1 MYRENV
7 WLLLCTKVRKSQK
20 IRLRF
25 QIKNQLRKTSF
36 CHSGLHLSWWMQNN
50 NGSKLILWS
59 ITLWIR
65 LCDIWKQL
73 KIALPFFSSCYRF
86 KCQKELFFPLIQD
99 RCILHITVNSK
110 KRRPRTNYAWLMS
123 TLHEKATDLGLTQ
136 RKYSTSWYCHVICPR
151 TCANL
156 CLHFVLHNQRNIPCN
171 LWAMA
176 LSKFE
181 IEFTTLKDYIVHWPF
196 HLLRPHIGHYRRNR
210 EKAIS
215 Q

>member
-20 IRLRF
+20 IKLRF
-25 QIKNQLRKTSF
+25 QIKNQLRKTCF
-36 CHSGLHLSWWMQNN
+36 CPSGLHLSWWMQNN

-86 KCQKELFFPLIQD
+86 KCQKELFFPIIQD

-110 KRRPRTNYAWLMS
+110 KRRPRTSYAWLMS
-123 TLHEKATDLGLTQ
+123 TLHEKVISEQWRFQNSAQHLGHSKRSWNRCHTPFDCKNFSRDWQFCQHRYYLFKKSQLTNGIPIYFKFAIVTGLVQ
-136 RKYSTSWYCHVICPR
+136 ERSPQLWY
-151 TCANL
+151 
-156 CLHFVLHNQRNIPCN
+156 
-171 LWAMA
+171 
-176 LSKFE
+176 
-181 IEFTTLKDYIVHWPF
+181 
-196 HLLRPHIGHYRRNR
+196 
-210 EKAIS
+210 
-215 Q
+215 